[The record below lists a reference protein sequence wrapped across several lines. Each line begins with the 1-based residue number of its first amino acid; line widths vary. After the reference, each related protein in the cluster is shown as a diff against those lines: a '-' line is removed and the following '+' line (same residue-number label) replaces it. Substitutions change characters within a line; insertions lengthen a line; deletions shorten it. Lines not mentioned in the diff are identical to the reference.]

1 MRCQYQHLGNLY
13 VLRSIGGIYG
23 NVGNI
28 ITRQGF
34 DALIY
39 RGGPVVITVESDIA
53 EVRLHQSGLQVRHAD
68 GGIGFRFV
76 TRMAVLATSMRNP
89 SESAFTA
96 AFVAQ

>member
-53 EVRLHQSGLQVRHAD
+53 EVRFCQSLSPCRHSRQTSLHKRVLSRLLLQ
-68 GGIGFRFV
+68 
-76 TRMAVLATSMRNP
+76 
-89 SESAFTA
+89 
-96 AFVAQ
+96 